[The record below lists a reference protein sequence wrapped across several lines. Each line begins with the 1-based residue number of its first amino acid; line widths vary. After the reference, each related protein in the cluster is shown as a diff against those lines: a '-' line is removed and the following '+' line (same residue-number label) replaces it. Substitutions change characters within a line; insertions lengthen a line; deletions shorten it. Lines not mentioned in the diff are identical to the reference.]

1 MSAPSTRAVSLAL
14 VALLASACVGT
25 PAPLGPREPVAYDP
39 SDRVDYTASEC
50 GAQVLI
56 FLPLWT
62 NDRLPRAMALIE
74 ERAGDRY
81 IASVRVRERRTY
93 LVFGEI
99 MCTDVIAATFGRP
112 QVAEPESS
120 ADAGGTQPSSSHCSS
135 LAPLCATG
143 AEP

>member
-1 MSAPSTRAVSLAL
+1 MSARLATALSILSLAW
-14 VALLASACVGT
+14 LACACAGT
-25 PAPLGPREPVAYDP
+25 PAQLGPREPVAYDAD
-39 SDRVDYTASEC
+39 DRIDYAVTEC

-81 IASVRVRERRTY
+81 VASVRVRERWTY

-99 MCTDVIAATFGRP
+99 LCTDVVAATFGRLDVP
-112 QVAEPESS
+112 EPSPA
-120 ADAGGTQPSSSHCSS
+120 ADA
-135 LAPLCATG
+135 LLR
-143 AEP
+143 